1 MKKNRI
7 AVNIA
12 FFINGF
18 IFSNWISRQP
28 RIMELF
34 KASEKD
40 ISIVLLSFAL
50 GAVLAMP
57 FTGWIIVKNG
67 SRRMTLI
74 SIVLYCA
81 FVPLITFFDYWANVI
96 PLFFVMGIVTGI
108 LDVAM
113 NAQAV
118 IVEQQ
123 YKRPIMTSFHA
134 YFSVGM
140 ALGSLCGSFFSST
153 PLSLFQHF
161 SIVAFVSLIAII
173 WLSQNL
179 VHDKPTPDAIPEG
192 PLFRLPNAALL
203 SVGII
208 AFCCMMGEGAMADW
222 SVIYMEK
229 IANSSK
235 SLAPIALFSFA
246 TAMTL
251 GRIIGDGVR
260 ARVGDGKIILGGGIL
275 ASIGLV
281 SILLF
286 AFPFIVITGCFLVG
300 LGLSAIVPVTY
311 SIAGN
316 AKGLASGVGIAMVT
330 TVGYTGFLIGPPIIG
345 FIAESYSL
353 RMALYVVAVLFL
365 IMTVLGFFRKST
377 HN

>member
-1 MKKNRI
+1 MRKNRI

-34 KASEKD
+34 QASEKD

-81 FVPLITFFDYWANVI
+81 FIPLITFFGYWLHAV
-96 PLFFVMGIVTGI
+96 PLFFIMGGFTGI

-118 IVEQQ
+118 IVEQE

-140 ALGSLCGSFFSST
+140 ALGSLFGSLFSST
-153 PLSLFQHF
+153 GLSLFQHF
-161 SIVAFVSLIAII
+161 SIVAFGSLVAVL
-173 WLSQNL
+173 WLSQHL
-179 VHDKPTPDAIPEG
+179 VYDKPSADVVHDG
-192 PLFRLPNAALL
+192 PPFRLPTPELL

-229 IANSSK
+229 IAQSSK
-235 SLAPIALFSFA
+235 SLAPIALFAFA
-246 TAMTL
+246 SAMTL
-251 GRIIGDGVR
+251 GRIFGDR
-260 ARVGDGKIILGGGIL
+260 ARASVGDGRIIQWGGIL
-275 ASIGLV
+275 AFAGLLSMLLLPHPVVVILGCFVVGIGL
-281 SILLF
+281 S
-286 AFPFIVITGCFLVG
+286 T
-300 LGLSAIVPVTY
+300 IVPVTY

-316 AKGLASGVGIAMVT
+316 SPGLASGVGIAMVT

-345 FIAESYSL
+345 FIAESQSL
-353 RMALYVVAVLFL
+353 QVSLFAVVALFFL
-365 IMTVLGFFRKST
+365 MTVLGFLRK
-377 HN
+377 

>member
-1 MKKNRI
+1 MRKNRI

-34 KASEKD
+34 QASEKD

-50 GAVLAMP
+50 GAVVAMP
-57 FTGWIIVKNG
+57 FTGWIIVRNG
-67 SRRMTLI
+67 SRRMTLV
-74 SIVLYCA
+74 SIIFYCA
-81 FVPLITFFDYWANVI
+81 FIPLITFFGHWLQAI
-96 PLFFVMGIVTGI
+96 PLFFIMGGFTGI

-118 IVEQQ
+118 IIEQQ

-140 ALGSLCGSFFSST
+140 ALGSLLGSLFSST
-153 PLSLFQHF
+153 SLSLFQHF
-161 SIVAFVSLIAII
+161 SIVAVASLIAVM
-173 WLSQNL
+173 WLSQHLIRDRPDPNA
-179 VHDKPTPDAIPEG
+179 VHEG
-192 PLFRLPNAALL
+192 PLFRLPTPELL

-229 IANSSK
+229 VALSSK
-235 SLAPIALFSFA
+235 SLAPIALSAFA

-251 GRIIGDGVR
+251 GRIFGDRVRAVAGDGR
-260 ARVGDGKIILGGGIL
+260 IIQWGGVLSL
-275 ASIGLV
+275 AGLI

-286 AFPFIVITGCFLVG
+286 PEAYIVIAGCFLVG

-316 AKGLASGVGIAMVT
+316 SPGLTSGVGIAMVT

-345 FIAESYSL
+345 FIAESQSL
-353 RMALYVVAVLFL
+353 RVSLSIVAVLFL
-365 IMTVLGFFRKST
+365 LMTILGFLRRR
-377 HN
+377 N

>member
-1 MKKNRI
+1 MRKNRI

-34 KASEKD
+34 QASEKD

-50 GAVLAMP
+50 GAVVAMP

-67 SRRMTLI
+67 SRRMTLV
-74 SIVLYCA
+74 SIIFYCA
-81 FVPLITFFDYWANVI
+81 FIPLITFFGHWLQAI
-96 PLFFVMGIVTGI
+96 PLFFIMGGFTGI

-118 IVEQQ
+118 IIEQQ

-140 ALGSLCGSFFSST
+140 ALGSLLGSLFSST
-153 PLSLFQHF
+153 SLSLLQHF
-161 SIVAFVSLIAII
+161 SIVAVASLIAVI
-173 WLSQNL
+173 WLSQHLIHDRPDPNA
-179 VHDKPTPDAIPEG
+179 VHEG
-192 PLFRLPNAALL
+192 PLFGLPTPELL

-229 IANSSK
+229 VALSSK
-235 SLAPIALFSFA
+235 SLAPIALSAFA

-251 GRIIGDGVR
+251 GRIFGDR
-260 ARVGDGKIILGGGIL
+260 ARAAVGDGRIIQWGGIFAL
-275 ASIGLV
+275 TGL
-281 SILLF
+281 IALLLYPG
-286 AFPFIVITGCFLVG
+286 AYIVIAGCFLVG
-300 LGLSAIVPVTY
+300 VGLSTIVPVTY

-316 AKGLASGVGIAMVT
+316 SPGLTSGVGIAMVT

-345 FIAESYSL
+345 FLAESQSL
-353 RMALYVVAVLFL
+353 RVSLSIVAALFFL
-365 IMTVLGFFRKST
+365 MTILGFLRKR
-377 HN
+377 N